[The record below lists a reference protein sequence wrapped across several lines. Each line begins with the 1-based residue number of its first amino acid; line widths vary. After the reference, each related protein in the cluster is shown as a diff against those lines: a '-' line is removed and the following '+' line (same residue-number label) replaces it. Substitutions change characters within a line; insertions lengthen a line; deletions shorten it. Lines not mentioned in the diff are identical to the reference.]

1 MNNIVSF
8 GAVNDGTVDSTKY
21 VQLAVDDCHK
31 NGGGI
36 VYIPYGT
43 YKIATVRLYSDI
55 HFVFEPG
62 AKLLGS
68 EDPDAFS
75 ERESV
80 PYTLYQDTSHS
91 YFHHSMFWAEDC
103 VNISFTG
110 LGTIDMQNVWEKED
124 YPGEN
129 NPWSGRR
136 AAKIFALKNCNNI
149 TITDLT
155 LLRATDLAIYLAGC
169 EKVLLSKLVID
180 VDMDGITPDCCKDV
194 IISDC
199 FVRTGDDAIVIKST
213 YTLNK
218 IKDCEDIAITNC
230 SMTTAGSA
238 VKIGTES
245 NGSFRNISVSNCVV
259 HDTQYAG
266 ISLLITDGG
275 DLDGVSVS
283 NITMNNVGFPFVII
297 LSDRARGP
305 EGTKMG
311 SIKNIMISNV
321 TYSGPYKKY
330 MMPQMTSLWDGE
342 QFRMPCI
349 MPASITGQPDKKV
362 ENITLS
368 NIHLEVLGGG
378 TEEDKN
384 MVVPEITKM
393 YPKNPAFG
401 KTLPAYGIYF
411 RHVKNLTLTN
421 VVVETINDDA
431 RNEFVFDDVTNLKLY
446 N

>member
-1 MNNIVSF
+1 MNNICDF
-8 GAVNDGTVDSTKY
+8 GAVNNKNIDSTKSF
-21 VQLAVDDCHK
+21 QLAVDDCHK

-55 HFVFEPG
+55 HIIFEPG
-62 AKLLGS
+62 AKLLGP
-68 EDPDAFS
+68 EDPDEYDA
-75 ERESV
+75 REEISY
-80 PYTLYQDTSHS
+80 PKYQDVSHC
-91 YFHHSMFWAEDC
+91 YFHRSMFWAEDC
-103 VNISFTG
+103 DNISFTG
-110 LGTIDMQNVWEKED
+110 LGTIDLQGVWEKED
-124 YPGEN
+124 YPEEP
-129 NPWSGRR
+129 NPWSARR
-136 AAKIFALKNCNNI
+136 AAKIIALKNCNNI

-155 LLRATDLAIYLAGC
+155 LLGATDLAIYLAGC
-169 EKVLLSKLVID
+169 EKVVLSKLKID
-180 VDMDGITPDCCKDV
+180 VKMDGITPDCCKDV
-194 IISDC
+194 LISDC

-218 IKDCEDIAITNC
+218 IKDCQNIAITNC

-259 HDTQYAG
+259 RDTQYAG
-266 ISLLITDGG
+266 VSLLITDGG
-275 DLDGVSVS
+275 TLDGVTVT
-283 NITMNNVGFPFVII
+283 NMTMTNTGFPFVII

-305 EGTKMG
+305 EGTKIG
-311 SIKNIMISNV
+311 ALKNVMISNI
-321 TYSGPYKKY
+321 TYAGPYEKY
-330 MMPQMTSLWDGE
+330 MIPQMTSLWDGE
-342 QFRMPCI
+342 KYDYPCI
-349 MPASITGQPDKKV
+349 MPASITGQPYKKV

-368 NIHLEVLGGG
+368 NIHMEVLGGG

-401 KTLPAYGIYF
+401 KTLPASGIYF
-411 RHVKNLTLTN
+411 RHVKNITMTN

-431 RNEFVFDDVTNLKLY
+431 RNEFVFDDVTNLKIY